1 MPSTTPQA
9 PCSLCPP
16 LVPFFVAAL
25 VPICLAKRKDPERSA
40 ELADSLSM
48 AAPEKL
54 ADAGPKRVYA
64 SLCLRAIEAYHLV
77 YALIQHAVRSAMD
90 KDERLQVA

>member
-1 MPSTTPQA
+1 
-9 PCSLCPP
+9 
-16 LVPFFVAAL
+16 
-25 VPICLAKRKDPERSA
+25 
-40 ELADSLSM
+40 M
-48 AAPEKL
+48 AAPDKL